1 MAAREEVVTVVTG
14 VARVD
19 RRTKDLVKRLRAG
32 EIAVIDHEDLDRVA
46 AEGLIEA
53 RPAAVVNA
61 AASISGRYPNFGPLL
76 IAAAGIPLLDG
87 VGSELMD
94 EVRDGD
100 QVVVEGTQL
109 LAPRNWTGHGT
120 RQDIA
125 SLEAIIDTAKSTMGA
140 ELERFAENTLEYMR
154 RERHLV
160 IDEPAVPDVEVDMRG
175 RHALIVVRGFDYRDD
190 LAALRQGGYLQEMS
204 PVLIGVDGGAD
215 AIREIGR
222 KPDIII
228 GDFDSVSEETL
239 RCGAQLIVHAFPDGR
254 APGAERLEE
263 LGLPYD
269 TFESAGTS
277 EDIAML
283 LAHEKGAELIVA
295 VGTHNSMV
303 EFLDKGRAGMA
314 STFLVRLRVGPILVD
329 AKGVSRLYQSR
340 VRKRDMALLI
350 ISALFALLVVT
361 AVSQPAR
368 MFIENL
374 WLLIR

>member
-1 MAAREEVVTVVTG
+1 MAAQEELVSVVTG

-76 IAAAGIPLLDG
+76 IAAAGIPLLDN
-87 VGSELMD
+87 VGPALMD

-100 QVVVEGTQL
+100 QIVVEGTQL
-109 LAPRNWTGHGT
+109 LAPGPWTGQGT

-125 SLEAIIDTAKSTMGA
+125 SLEATIETAKSTMGA

-154 RERHLV
+154 RERHLI
-160 IDEPAVPDVEVDMRG
+160 IDEPVVPDVRVDMRG

-215 AIREIGR
+215 ALFEMGGSPTSSSATSTRS
-222 KPDIII
+222 P
-228 GDFDSVSEETL
+228 SAPY
-239 RCGAQLIVHAFPDGR
+239 GA
-254 APGAERLEE
+254 
-263 LGLPYD
+263 
-269 TFESAGTS
+269 
-277 EDIAML
+277 
-283 LAHEKGAELIVA
+283 
-295 VGTHNSMV
+295 
-303 EFLDKGRAGMA
+303 
-314 STFLVRLRVGPILVD
+314 GP
-329 AKGVSRLYQSR
+329 S
-340 VRKRDMALLI
+340 
-350 ISALFALLVVT
+350 
-361 AVSQPAR
+361 
-368 MFIENL
+368 
-374 WLLIR
+374 